1 MMCSRHAAV
10 VGRRRVILRT
20 RTIQTTTTTKRRT
33 ATRITTKN
41 SSNNKN
47 KDDEVYRVMSKNQEL
62 SVISVTATKMV
73 AEAQGR
79 HKSAPTATA
88 AIGRN
93 LIASL
98 LLGSFKGDEET
109 VQVTFRGDGPL
120 GQLTAVSDNLG
131 NAKCLVGNALADPPL
146 RPDGKLNVGM
156 AVGKGILS
164 VSRSHPSWVQPYN
177 GQVNIYTGEIAEDI
191 AVYMRDS
198 EQTNSA
204 ISVGVQLD
212 RELTVVGAGG
222 YMVQV
227 LPFASDET
235 LDYLEKH
242 IPTLDSPSTMV
253 ESGMTA
259 EEIAKAI
266 LGDLGAFEEVET
278 RLTPKYGPCCR
289 EELEGRMLKA
299 VASLGRE
306 EAMKIIEE
314 DGKIEVTCEFCK
326 EDLVFNEEEI
336 EKALQGI

>member
-1 MMCSRHAAV
+1 MMMCSRAAV
-10 VGRRRVILRT
+10 VGRRNVVLRT
-20 RTIQTTTTTKRRT
+20 RTIQRTTTKRSA

-41 SSNNKN
+41 NSS

-79 HKSAPTATA
+79 HKAAPTATA

-177 GQVNIYTGEIAEDI
+177 GQVSIYTGEIAEDI

-198 EQTNSA
+198 EQTNLSL
-204 ISVGVQLD
+204 I
-212 RELTVVGAGG
+212 
-222 YMVQV
+222 
-227 LPFASDET
+227 
-235 LDYLEKH
+235 H
-242 IPTLDSPSTMV
+242 I
-253 ESGMTA
+253 
-259 EEIAKAI
+259 
-266 LGDLGAFEEVET
+266 
-278 RLTPKYGPCCR
+278 
-289 EELEGRMLKA
+289 
-299 VASLGRE
+299 
-306 EAMKIIEE
+306 
-314 DGKIEVTCEFCK
+314 
-326 EDLVFNEEEI
+326 
-336 EKALQGI
+336 